1 MNKPTDNQSPNAAQ
15 LLVERAVALGLAA
28 SVISRSAAHYR
39 RDHPSG
45 STSVPQKVVNI
56 DGKRFSVG
64 GAKQYLIAKEAK
76 NEG

>member
-15 LLVERAVALGLAA
+15 LLVERAVALGA

-56 DGKRFSVG
+56 EGKRFSVG
-64 GAKQYLIAKEAK
+64 GAKQYLIAKEA
-76 NEG
+76 NQ